1 MDFFSYMPSN
11 LFNLFYSKNRSL
23 YAECLIKLFKEYEKG
38 SILGMEKSHAQET
51 IIDILEKYQDFELE
65 EDEKLFF
72 EEDETQEIDLRD
84 KANFILRKLEK
95 TGWIDIDINYDYQE
109 IVNFFDYSIS
119 LIEAFI
125 EIERLN
131 NFGDV
136 YSSEVESEDRDYFKG
151 YVYTIYTLL
160 CSNDNPDY
168 AMVLDQ
174 VYKNTISF
182 IRELRKIDSR
192 MKYYLNTMVEKTDL
206 KDLMVL
212 LISHKDE
219 LMSNSYLRLKTSDNV
234 NKYKF
239 NIIRQLEDYQM
250 NGLIMNYIA
259 NEYMSN
265 YHLDYNQALSKVNKQ
280 IDEII
285 DVFNAFDDLIHSIDE
300 KNRNYINSTLTKIK
314 FLLNVNDD
322 IVGQITKILKF
333 AKREINMNREKT
345 LFDKISKC
353 FVLYNQKNLSEHS
366 YYTPRGNYSH
376 NETNEFTY
384 NNFDFS
390 SLRDNFFKEY
400 KTNFSEKSIM
410 DFIQT
415 CLKDRTSIK
424 ASELIESN
432 TLINDE
438 DMIRLL
444 YVLIYSN
451 LDDSVYTYQLTEKIK
466 SDKYDMNDFVIAR
479 RVL

>member
-1 MDFFSYMPSN
+1 
-11 LFNLFYSKNRSL
+11 
-23 YAECLIKLFKEYEKG
+23 
-38 SILGMEKSHAQET
+38 
-51 IIDILEKYQDFELE
+51 
-65 EDEKLFF
+65 
-72 EEDETQEIDLRD
+72 
-84 KANFILRKLEK
+84 
-95 TGWIDIDINYDYQE
+95 
-109 IVNFFDYSIS
+109 
-119 LIEAFI
+119 
-125 EIERLN
+125 
-131 NFGDV
+131 
-136 YSSEVESEDRDYFKG
+136 
-151 YVYTIYTLL
+151 
-160 CSNDNPDY
+160 
-168 AMVLDQ
+168 
-174 VYKNTISF
+174 
-182 IRELRKIDSR
+182 
-192 MKYYLNTMVEKTDL
+192 
-206 KDLMVL
+206 
-212 LISHKDE
+212 
-219 LMSNSYLRLKTSDNV
+219 
-234 NKYKF
+234 
-239 NIIRQLEDYQM
+239 
-250 NGLIMNYIA
+250 
-259 NEYMSN
+259 
-265 YHLDYNQALSKVNKQ
+265 
-280 IDEII
+280 
-285 DVFNAFDDLIHSIDE
+285 
-300 KNRNYINSTLTKIK
+300 
-314 FLLNVNDD
+314 
-322 IVGQITKILKF
+322 
-333 AKREINMNREKT
+333 MNREKT